1 MADRRCQGTSSEL
14 KLAVGVMS
22 RPIHADQRSAVRH
35 AWGRAD
41 RSVLAC
47 FVIGRRSKRTP
58 VNPWAVAWK
67 KAMDAKHAIP
77 PSGQLSVL
85 PMLPMLME
93 ERNTHGDVLLL
104 NESAEID
111 SGGTSGLKTLPWWRH
126 AAFMLPAAQ
135 WVGKAD
141 DDTLLNLPN
150 LLPRLPALP
159 SPVALF
165 GTINWAC
172 YSARRYKH
180 ERSSPRVSCGRTKF
194 AQSQHPGEPSGLA
207 RTYEGPYQ
215 FAFGWFYAMPRAL
228 VVRLAEC
235 DYARQFH
242 HSALHATAE
251 PFFRK
256 EDDPMNGHWLHKCLN
271 ATGERVQPLP
281 SLGPRVA
288 SNMACMSNTG
298 LYRRPHNKSVIIHFL
313 KSSSAMNYAVSV
325 LHRLRSGV
333 GLLPSEQQCCT
344 ANVWPRRSARSAAAR
359 AQRAEVC
366 DNVTTSSLQ
375 M

>member
-1 MADRRCQGTSSEL
+1 MIDRRCQGTSSDL
-14 KLAVGVMS
+14 TLAVGVMS
-22 RPIHADQRSAVRH
+22 RPLHADQRKAVRH

-58 VNPWAVAWK
+58 VNPWAAAWK
-67 KAMDAKHAIP
+67 KAMDARHPIP
-77 PSGQLSVL
+77 PAGQLSRL

-93 ERNTHGDVLLL
+93 EQSTHGDVLLL
-104 NESAEID
+104 NDTAEID

-126 AAFMLPAAQ
+126 AATMLPAAR

-150 LLPRLPALP
+150 LLPRLPASP

-180 ERSSPRVSCGRTKF
+180 ERSSPRVACGRTKF
-194 AQSQHPGEPSGLA
+194 AQSQHPGEPSGLG

-215 FAFGWFYAMPRAL
+215 FAFGWFYAMPHSL

-235 DYARQFH
+235 GYARDFH
-242 HSALHATAE
+242 HNALHATAE

-288 SNMACMSNTG
+288 SNMACLSNTG
-298 LYRRPHNKSVIIHFL
+298 LYRRPHNKSIIIHFL

-325 LHRLRSGV
+325 LRRLRNGV
-333 GLLPSEQQCCT
+333 GLLSTEQQCCT
-344 ANVWPRRSARSAAAR
+344 VNVWPRSAAAR
-359 AQRAEVC
+359 GRARRENAC
-366 DNVTTSSLQ
+366 RNVTDV
-375 M
+375 